1 LPWLP
6 EWLYFR
12 DGLPE
17 HRELFAQL
25 IGQAS
30 QPPAKLLGPGPV
42 EVTVRAKDKGSSD
55 VVVHI
60 VNYAGQRNSA
70 YEEPPAIRGLR
81 LGVKGGSGP
90 AMSLIDR
97 SAIEVGPLDAE
108 GYAWL
113 EVPDVGYFQT
123 ILLSARAA

>member
-42 EVTVRAKDKGSSD
+42 EVTVRAKHNGSGD
-55 VVVHI
+55 LLVHI
-60 VNYAGQRNSA
+60 VNYAGQRGSA
-70 YEEPPAIRGLR
+70 YEEPPAIGGLR
-81 LGVKGGSGP
+81 LGVKGSCGP
-90 AMSLIDR
+90 AVSLIDGT
-97 SAIEVGPLDAE
+97 AIKVGEPDAE
-108 GYAWL
+108 GLAWL
-113 EVPDVGYFQT
+113 DVPDVKYFQT
-123 ILLSARAA
+123 ILLSARTA